1 MLKAVQQPS
10 TRMLIVYCQ
19 HHHQALHT
27 TCCARLHVDSGH
39 SVEGGG
45 ANARCV
51 TLLTKVMREAVS
63 GAGVVAGTLAA
74 GIAAAPVDVLGYT
87 LLTERMT
94 CQG

>member
-27 TCCARLHVDSGH
+27 SCCARLDVDSGH

-63 GAGVVAGTLAA
+63 GAGVDAGNTRCWSRRRTRGRA
-74 GIAAAPVDVLGYT
+74 GLHTPH
-87 LLTERMT
+87 
-94 CQG
+94 